1 MPAPRTVLIVEDD
14 PIIATHLGMLLESNG
29 YQVVGVAD
37 EFESALL
44 TAENYQP
51 QVALVDVRLLGP
63 IDGLTIGRELQM
75 QYNTHLVFVTANLDV
90 AMRGMTDVEAQFVGK
105 PFSDQEVLAGLERA
119 FSGLSAG

>member
-1 MPAPRTVLIVEDD
+1 MPVPRTVLIVEDD
-14 PIIATHLGMLLESNG
+14 PIIAAHLGMLLESNG
-29 YQVVGVAD
+29 YEVVGVAD

-44 TAENYQP
+44 TAEKYQP
-51 QVALVDVRLLGP
+51 HVALVDVRVLGP

-75 QYNTHLVFVTANLDV
+75 QHNTRLVFVTANLDV

-119 FSGLSAG
+119 FSGLGAG